1 MNKGTSKVN
10 WDEVTTNKAKIA
22 EYKERVLGHKYRIGF
37 MELEKTK
44 SVKAHSYKPYTGVG
58 ENYSGY
64 VANAKDNKANDQKV

>member
-1 MNKGTSKVN
+1 
-10 WDEVTTNKAKIA
+10 
-22 EYKERVLGHKYRIGF
+22 

-44 SVKAHSYKPYTGVG
+44 SVKAHSYKPYSGVG